1 MKKTAWVTGAARGI
15 GAGIAKVLTEKGW
28 QVIASDMN
36 LPTEPIEGVDYVQA
50 NVTVQEDTDRVLAGI
65 LKKYGSI
72 DLLVNNAGVA
82 PKVRADLL
90 QMTPESFDFVLGVN
104 LKGMFF
110 LTQTVAR
117 QMEKQKSGCIVNV
130 SSCSAEVVSINRGE
144 YCMSKAGASMATK
157 LFAVR
162 LAPLGINVYEIRPG
176 IIDTPMTSTV
186 HEKYDRLIDGGL
198 LPIQRWGTP
207 EDIGRAVAL
216 LASGELPY
224 VTGDVLNLDGGMH
237 LPRL

>member
-36 LPTEPIEGVDYVQA
+36 APSNPIEGVEYVQA
-50 NVTVQEDTDRVLAGI
+50 NVTVQEDTDRVLSGI
-65 LKKYGSI
+65 VKKYGSI

-82 PKVRADLL
+82 PRVRADLL
-90 QMTPESFDFVLGVN
+90 EMTPESFDFVVGVN
-104 LKGMFF
+104 LRGMFF

-207 EDIGRAVAL
+207 EDIGKAVAL